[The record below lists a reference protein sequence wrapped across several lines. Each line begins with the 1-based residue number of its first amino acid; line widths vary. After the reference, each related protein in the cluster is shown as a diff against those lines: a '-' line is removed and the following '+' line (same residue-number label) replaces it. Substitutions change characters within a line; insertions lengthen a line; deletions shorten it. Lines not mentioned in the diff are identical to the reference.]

1 MPGSVNLTCHELI
14 EISTVNL
21 KTVKGTVGPDNIP
34 PSFLKSLDPL
44 VLQKL
49 LSIFNSF
56 FSLAHCPRIW
66 RVAII
71 ILLLKAGEFPSED
84 ASFPP
89 SVLHHLLSNFWI
101 SKRSELRRSDYS
113 HSTNNRRWFSTT
125 PDVTLRNDSVRFQ
138 QSIRYGL
145 ERKVT
150 ASYVRYWF
158 YSYIHPMD
166 SISFQRPQSTC
177 STL

>member
-84 ASFPP
+84 ASFHPISLIS
-89 SVLHHLLSNFWI
+89 SVVKLLDFE
-101 SKRSELRRSDYS
+101 K
-113 HSTNNRRWFSTT
+113 
-125 PDVTLRNDSVRFQ
+125 VGAAK
-138 QSIRYGL
+138 IRLLG
-145 ERKVT
+145 
-150 ASYVRYWF
+150 
-158 YSYIHPMD
+158 
-166 SISFQRPQSTC
+166 
-177 STL
+177 